1 MTAPPESGTSPDDP
15 VPEVTVRVSGLSKRF
30 DEVEALQRYR
40 LLTGR

>member
-30 DEVEALQRYR
+30 DEVRRSAISPSPS
-40 LLTGR
+40 